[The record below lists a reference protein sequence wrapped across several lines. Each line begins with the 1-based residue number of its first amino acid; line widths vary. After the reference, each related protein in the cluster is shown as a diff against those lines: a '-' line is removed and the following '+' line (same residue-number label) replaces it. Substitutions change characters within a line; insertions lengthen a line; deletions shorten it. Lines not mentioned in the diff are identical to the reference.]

1 MNLPHYTW
9 LGATDAI
16 RRSVLVAGV
25 FVGVCGLLL
34 VGCRDTTKSGDH
46 STGVSVTAS
55 PSRDSASTPVALA
68 GGGGLDSLIDSLSA
82 QYEEAVSG
90 VAPRAQQLNQ
100 RSQAEIKKLM
110 QWEYK
115 VVEQRAV
122 DDDGPHSA
130 EELEAILSELGKEG
144 WECFSVLPFQAGV
157 RITCK
162 RRPPS
167 ALAYF
172 KYIPGL

>member
-1 MNLPHYTW
+1 V
-9 LGATDAI
+9 
-16 RRSVLVAGV
+16 VL
-25 FVGVCGLLL
+25 GVCSVLL
-34 VGCRDTTKSGDH
+34 VGCRDSAPAAGR
-46 STGVSVTAS
+46 SAGAAAALPTADA
-55 PSRDSASTPVALA
+55 PAPAAAT
-68 GGGGLDSLIDSLSA
+68 GGGLDTLLDSLSS
-82 QYEEAVSG
+82 QYEEAVAG

-110 QWEYK
+110 QWEYR
-115 VVEQRAV
+115 VVEQGVA
-122 DDDGPHSA
+122 GAGGQHSA
-130 EELEAILSELGKEG
+130 EELEATLTELGKEG

-172 KYIPGL
+172 KYLPGL